1 MSASSGL
8 DRHYSLSIR
17 KFGDIC
23 LFELSWGQGQQRTAQ
38 LEYPPIIEQLYE
50 DWRRVYLSFYKSE
63 LRGRV
68 VDDGTM
74 APQPIDWHAKVVQA
88 EAVLMYEFHRWLRS
102 RELFEIREQIA
113 QNRSLASQT
122 ESKIEVFLTCT
133 PLELARLPWEAWEIA
148 SQSSIRISRTPS
160 NIQKAGNPQNPH
172 RNKTRVLM
180 IIGQDEHLNFQ
191 EEIKAVSALN
201 KQLDIRFLGWQ
212 QKQEQSQTIEQL
224 KTEIRDA
231 LTDSEGWDILLF
243 AGHSNEQQLLGG
255 QIAIA
260 PNASISIQEIARD
273 LEIAQ
278 QRGLKFALFNSCNGL
293 NIAEA
298 LIDLGLSQVAIMR
311 EAVHNRVAQEF
322 LVQFLQHLAQYKD
335 VHDCLLAA
343 CDTLKVKQNLT
354 YPSAYL
360 IPTLF
365 RHPGAELFRLYPR
378 GWKPRL
384 RQLLPNKIEALA
396 LLVLVFLSLQIPVQ
410 FSLQQQR
417 LLVQAAY
424 RNLTGQQDGDV
435 KSTIEPTPILLVQI
449 DEKSIREAGISD
461 PRPMDRTYLARLIDR
476 LVALDAQVIG
486 LDYLL
491 DRPQGENDEVMR
503 RSIRA
508 AVSGDSPT
516 WLVFATIRHDVEGW
530 LGVHP
535 KLARSQWS
543 LPGHIGMRR
552 WDLRLLKNAHLTGDE
567 PLPLSYALALADGLN
582 REGANAPQPQLDRST
597 DLTEDSIDHIQQT
610 VDVQTEDWQN
620 PLLSPQFR
628 RRPLTIFSYR
638 LRQQWLHPI
647 LDFSIPPQRAYDR
660 LPAWQ
665 LLDESAD
672 VPQLKTARPPIVIV
686 AAGGYLEAGIAA
698 DGADIFP
705 LPPAMAYWRDRENP
719 PDPRQVLTG
728 AEAQAYALH
737 HVLTKRVV
745 VPIPDLWAIG
755 VAVLL
760 GKGMAVVWGGQQGK
774 VRSTRGKFR
783 TIFDPRLPFILGI
796 PATYGLMSLQVYI
809 GAGLLFPW
817 VLPSVAFWVLT
828 LPPIFRSRI
837 DG

>member
-1 MSASSGL
+1 M
-8 DRHYSLSIR
+8 
-17 KFGDIC
+17 
-23 LFELSWGQGQQRTAQ
+23 FELSWGQGQQRTAQ
-38 LEYPPIIEQLYE
+38 LEYPPILEQLYE

-74 APQPIDWHAKVVQA
+74 APQPVDWHAKVVQA
-88 EAVLMYEFHRWLRS
+88 EAALMYEFHRWLRS

-113 QNRSLASQT
+113 QNRSIASQT

-160 NIQKAGNPQNPH
+160 NIQKAGNTQKQH

-191 EEIKAVSALN
+191 EEIKAVAALN
-201 KQLDIRFLGWQ
+201 KQLDIRFVGWQ

-293 NIAEA
+293 NIAET

-378 GWKPRL
+378 GWQARL

-424 RNLTGQQDGDV
+424 RNLTGQRDSDV

-491 DRPQGENDEVMR
+491 DRPQGDNDEVMG

-508 AVSGDSPT
+508 AVSGDSPS

-530 LGVHP
+530 LGVLPEIAH
-535 KLARSQWS
+535 SQWS
-543 LPGHIGMRR
+543 LPGHIGVRR
-552 WDLRLLKNAHLTGDE
+552 WDLRLLGTSELQGHS
-567 PLPLSYALALADGLN
+567 PLPFPYALALAEYLHGE
-582 REGANAPQPQLDRST
+582 RGNAPQPQLDSST
-597 DLTEDSIDHIQQT
+597 DLVDRSIAYVRQTGDSDS
-610 VDVQTEDWQN
+610 
-620 PLLSPQFR
+620 PLLSPRFHRQ
-628 RRPLTIFSYR
+628 PLTAFSYR
-638 LRQQWLHPI
+638 WRQKWLHPI
-647 LDFSIPPQRAYDR
+647 LDFSIPPQRVYDR
-660 LPAWQ
+660 IPAWQ

-672 VPQLKTARPPIVIV
+672 VPQLKANFQPIVIV
-686 AAGGYLEAGIAA
+686 AAGGYEEAGIAT
-698 DGADIFP
+698 DGSDNFP
-705 LPPAMAYWRDRENP
+705 LPPAMAYWRDRETP
-719 PDPRQVLTG
+719 PDPRWHLTG

-737 HVLTKRVV
+737 HVLTQRVV

-760 GKGMAVVWGGQQGK
+760 GKGMAVVWGLQQGK
-774 VRSTRGKFR
+774 VRSTRGKFS
-783 TIFDPRLPFILGI
+783 IVFDPHLPFVLAI

-817 VLPSVAFWVLT
+817 VLPSVAFWGLT